1 MSGQSAT
8 GRGSLSQRVGIAFQE
23 VIASKLKG
31 KAPEFVSQTL
41 NAREDGHHPIR
52 SYVLMDKYS
61 GTQTRVEI
69 AVGRS
74 TSEDGP
80 CYAWIGRNY
89 DSTTRNN
96 VGVDRN
102 KRPQPKDYQE
112 FSSLEEMGDEA
123 VRVFSH
129 HYTVDVMGI

>member
-1 MSGQSAT
+1 MSEQGAT
-8 GRGSLSQRVGIAFQE
+8 DRGSLSQRVGIAFQD

-31 KAPEFVSQTL
+31 KAPELVSHTL
-41 NAREDGHHPIR
+41 SAREDGHHPVR

-61 GTQTRVEI
+61 GTRTRVEI

-74 TSEDGP
+74 TSEEGP
-80 CYAWIGRNY
+80 YYAWIGRNY
-89 DSTTRNN
+89 ESTTRNN

-102 KRPQPKDYQE
+102 KRPQPEDYQE

-123 VRVFSH
+123 VRVFSR

>member
-1 MSGQSAT
+1 MTAFTSG
-8 GRGSLSQRVGIAFQE
+8 L
-23 VIASKLKG
+23 IAS
-31 KAPEFVSQTL
+31 
-41 NAREDGHHPIR
+41 IR
-52 SYVLMDKYS
+52 LIAISRISFAVISFLL
-61 GTQTRVEI
+61 TRVEI

-89 DSTTRNN
+89 EPTTHNN

-102 KRPQPKDYQE
+102 KRPQPEDYQE

>member
-8 GRGSLSQRVGIAFQE
+8 DRGSLSQRVGTAFQE
-23 VIASKLKG
+23 LIASKLNG
-31 KAPEFVSQTL
+31 RVPELVSQTL
-41 NAREDGHHPIR
+41 NAREDGHHPVR
-52 SYVLMDKYS
+52 SYVLMDEYS

-74 TSEDGP
+74 REEGP

-89 DSTTRNN
+89 KSTARNN
-96 VGVDRN
+96 VGVDCN
-102 KRPQPKDYQE
+102 KRPQPEDYQE

-123 VRVFSH
+123 IKVFSH
-129 HYTVDVMGI
+129 HYTADVMGI

>member
-8 GRGSLSQRVGIAFQE
+8 DRGSLSQRVGTAFQE
-23 VIASKLKG
+23 LIASKLNG
-31 KAPEFVSQTL
+31 RVPELVSQTL
-41 NAREDGHHPIR
+41 NAREDGHHPVR

-61 GTQTRVEI
+61 GTRTRVEI

-74 TSEDGP
+74 TSEEGP
-80 CYAWIGRNY
+80 YYAWIGRNY
-89 DSTTRNN
+89 ESTTRNN

-102 KRPQPKDYQE
+102 KRPQPEDYQE

-123 VRVFSH
+123 IKVFSR